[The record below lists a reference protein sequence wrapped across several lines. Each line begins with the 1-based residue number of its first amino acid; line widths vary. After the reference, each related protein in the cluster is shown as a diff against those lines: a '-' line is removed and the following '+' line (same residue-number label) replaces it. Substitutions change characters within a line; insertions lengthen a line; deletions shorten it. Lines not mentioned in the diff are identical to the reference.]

1 MPIIESTIDTS
12 SAAFAANREAWLK
25 LIADFR
31 ALEQRVRDASAKAK
45 PVFDK
50 RGQLLPRERVARA
63 LDAGSPFLEL
73 ATVAG
78 WCLDNPDPV
87 KTIPGGGLVAG
98 IGYVSGV
105 RCMVAASDAGID
117 AGAIQPMGLEK
128 ILRVLDI
135 AKENKLPF
143 LHLVESAGA
152 NLLKYRVEDFI
163 HGGGL
168 FCGLTRLSAAG
179 IPVVTVVHG
188 SSTAGGAYMPGMSDY
203 VVMVRGRAKA
213 FLAGTALLK
222 AATGEDAS
230 EEELGGAG
238 MHATVSGLAEYL
250 AEDDADGIRLAREV
264 LAKLDWNRD
273 VRREQKS
280 VAAPRRDIDEL
291 LGLVPLDTKKP
302 YDVREVIARIV
313 DGSDFLDV
321 KPGYGVSTVCGHAA
335 LDGHAVGLVGNN
347 GPIDPAGATKAS
359 HFIQA
364 CCQSGTPILYLQNTT
379 GYIVGKAS
387 EQAGMIKHGAKM
399 IQAVANATVPQI
411 TLHIGASFGAG
422 NYGMCG
428 RAYGP
433 RFAFSWPN
441 AKTAVMGGEQAAMTM
456 RLVMEAK
463 LKRGGGEV
471 DTAQLDALEKQI
483 IDTFDRQSSA
493 FYTSGRLLDDGII
506 DPRDT
511 RKVLAYV
518 LSICREADARALRPV
533 QFAVARH

>member
-188 SSTAGGAYMPGMSDY
+188 S
-203 VVMVRGRAKA
+203 
-213 FLAGTALLK
+213 
-222 AATGEDAS
+222 
-230 EEELGGAG
+230 
-238 MHATVSGLAEYL
+238 
-250 AEDDADGIRLAREV
+250 
-264 LAKLDWNRD
+264 
-273 VRREQKS
+273 
-280 VAAPRRDIDEL
+280 
-291 LGLVPLDTKKP
+291 
-302 YDVREVIARIV
+302 
-313 DGSDFLDV
+313 
-321 KPGYGVSTVCGHAA
+321 
-335 LDGHAVGLVGNN
+335 
-347 GPIDPAGATKAS
+347 
-359 HFIQA
+359 
-364 CCQSGTPILYLQNTT
+364 
-379 GYIVGKAS
+379 
-387 EQAGMIKHGAKM
+387 
-399 IQAVANATVPQI
+399 
-411 TLHIGASFGAG
+411 
-422 NYGMCG
+422 
-428 RAYGP
+428 
-433 RFAFSWPN
+433 
-441 AKTAVMGGEQAAMTM
+441 
-456 RLVMEAK
+456 
-463 LKRGGGEV
+463 
-471 DTAQLDALEKQI
+471 
-483 IDTFDRQSSA
+483 
-493 FYTSGRLLDDGII
+493 
-506 DPRDT
+506 
-511 RKVLAYV
+511 
-518 LSICREADARALRPV
+518 
-533 QFAVARH
+533 

>member
-1 MPIIESTIDTS
+1 
-12 SAAFAANREAWLK
+12 
-25 LIADFR
+25 
-31 ALEQRVRDASAKAK
+31 
-45 PVFDK
+45 
-50 RGQLLPRERVARA
+50 VARA

-78 WCLDNPDPV
+78 WCLDNPDPA

-105 RCMVAASDAGID
+105 RCMVAASDSGID

-203 VVMVRGRAKA
+203 VVMVRGRARA

-280 VAAPRRDIDEL
+280 VSAPRRDIDEL

-313 DGSDFLDV
+313 DGSDFLDF

-335 LDGHAVGLVGNN
+335 LDGHAVGLIGNN

-364 CCQSGTPILYLQNTT
+364 CCQSGTPIIYLQNTT